1 MDPELKTRIESQDV
15 WTFPECLALAAEFGT
30 KPRFIVAMIM
40 MLGRNY
46 VDGKSGSYSNGSE
59 AGTDPSA

>member
-30 KPRFIVAMIM
+30 KTRFIVAMVM
-40 MLGRNY
+40 MLGRTY
-46 VDGKSGSYSNGSE
+46 VDGNAGSYSDGSDRK
-59 AGTDPSA
+59 TDPSA